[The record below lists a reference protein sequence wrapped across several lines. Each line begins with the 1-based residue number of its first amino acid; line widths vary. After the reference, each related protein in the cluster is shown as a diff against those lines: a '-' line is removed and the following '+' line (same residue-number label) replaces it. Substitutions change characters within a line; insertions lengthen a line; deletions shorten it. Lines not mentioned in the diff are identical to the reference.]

1 MCQSLTQ
8 VKKWLSDCSDEEV
21 ELINHRTSLLPSFI
35 KLLKLLWKWE
45 KTLSA
50 VQSSRTSW
58 SWILPDCWLA
68 QCVSSQSVSGC
79 SPMCLQC
86 SFSRLLCKCICNL
99 KQDCTSCLVDQRR
112 CMALRTYVCHW
123 LLINK
128 AFTSGC
134 CSLASSGQTLTFS
147 TWRHWKLYMYLNNI
161 LHKHLLHKHCLCA
174 SALYLYLYHSRSTV
188 ETPNETIQ
196 MSFCS
201 HFSPISWCCVFS
213 QLSHF
218 IWQRLAPPAARAPAP
233 RHRAPAADAAA
244 QTSAGQWWGHICGRE
259 SNFHWAKSERM
270 VQWIR
275 GLRDLR
281 SMHVSDT

>member
-1 MCQSLTQ
+1 MNEWINKYNRTYAVRERNSGVLHSVIMCQSLTQ

-35 KLLKLLWKWE
+35 KLFKLLWKWE

-134 CSLASSGQTLTFS
+134 CSLASSGQT
-147 TWRHWKLYMYLNNI
+147 
-161 LHKHLLHKHCLCA
+161 HLLNMTPLK
-174 SALYLYLYHSRSTV
+174 ALY
-188 ETPNETIQ
+188 
-196 MSFCS
+196 
-201 HFSPISWCCVFS
+201 VFK
-213 QLSHF
+213 QH
-218 IWQRLAPPAARAPAP
+218 PP
-233 RHRAPAADAAA
+233 
-244 QTSAGQWWGHICGRE
+244 
-259 SNFHWAKSERM
+259 
-270 VQWIR
+270 
-275 GLRDLR
+275 
-281 SMHVSDT
+281 